1 MGNVYKITAID
12 IGNILYLDLYKYAVL
27 ETDSEEDVLAKQLLM
42 YTDMMSKV
50 REEITEGSVVAIRNF
65 GSFSIS
71 KRKSESLYVKFSQAK
86 RLKNNIHSKLKKK
99 MLTNLMLERKQEDNF
114 LELEDMVRLL
124 LVDNKPIYMDDIEN
138 IKEKY
143 KSFESKLKK
152 MLVDKIL
159 LFFLKVEQLVFEY
172 KLVHINNFGCFY
184 LKNNLLYGLHF
195 KYSSASCKYLFKTK
209 AKINHLIEKLN
220 MIKVEKEMPWE

>member
-1 MGNVYKITAID
+1 
-12 IGNILYLDLYKYAVL
+12 
-27 ETDSEEDVLAKQLLM
+27 
-42 YTDMMSKV
+42 MMSKV

>member
-27 ETDSEEDVLAKQLLM
+27 ATDSEEDVLAKQLLM

-71 KRKSESLYVKFSQAK
+71 KRKSESLYVKFSHAK

-114 LELEDMVRLL
+114 LELEEMVRLL

-138 IKEKY
+138 IKDKY

-209 AKINHLIEKLN
+209 AKINRLIEKLN

>member
-1 MGNVYKITAID
+1 MGNIYKITAID

-27 ETDSEEDVLAKQLLM
+27 ETDSEEEILAKQLLM
-42 YTDMMSKV
+42 YADMMTKV
-50 REEITEGSVVAIRNF
+50 REEIIEGSVVAIRNF

-71 KRKSESLYVKFSQAK
+71 KRKSESRYVKFSKAK
-86 RLKNNIHSKLKKK
+86 KLKDNVHSKLKKK
-99 MLTNLMLERKQEDNF
+99 MLTNLMLDRKQEDNF
-114 LELEDMVRLL
+114 LELEDIVRLL
-124 LVDNKPIYMDDIEN
+124 LVDNKPIYLNDIEN

-143 KSFESKLKK
+143 KSFESKLQR

-159 LFFLKVEQLVFEY
+159 LFFFKVEKLVFEY

-195 KYSSASCKYLFKTK
+195 KYSSASCTYLFKTK
-209 AKINHLIEKLN
+209 MKINSLIDKLN
-220 MIKVEKEMPWE
+220 LIKIQKEMPWE